1 MKSGPVGAILLFTF
15 ASLNHALSAEQHNSP
30 HFRVNSPDYTLSE
43 KVAAILEEAYQKGE
57 EYFNSGLADTVRVF
71 VTETTEKFDQL
82 VAGTLPDWSIAC
94 AIPDVNTIIL
104 KSPDEF
110 HYRKDMREVLWHE
123 LAHVFLWHFVKGKD
137 TPTWANEG
145 FSVWFSEKWGWEE
158 RIRVARA
165 VLTSSLIRLSEI
177 DSLHFFRESKASLA
191 YAESFLA
198 VSYFESLYGT
208 SALRDVLSDFAAT
221 GDFYLSFEQVTGLD
235 FNSFEKEF
243 EQMARQNYNWVAILS
258 DSLLLWTGL
267 AMLFVLLYFIKR
279 RRSKRIIERW
289 EREDRG
295 LAPKDFDT

>member
-1 MKSGPVGAILLFTF
+1 MKSGPVGAILLITF
-15 ASLNHALSAEQHNSP
+15 ALLNQAFSAEQFNSL
-30 HFRVNSPDYTLSE
+30 HFQVNSPNYTLSE
-43 KVAAILEEAYQKGE
+43 KVALILEEAYQKGE
-57 EYFNSGLADTVRVF
+57 EYFNSDLPDTIKVF
-71 VTETTEKFDQL
+71 VTKTANEFDRL

-94 AIPDVNTIIL
+94 AIPDVNIIIL

-110 HYRKDMREVLWHE
+110 HYRKELQEVLWHE
-123 LAHVFLWHFVKGKD
+123 LAHIFLWHFVKGRD
-137 TPTWANEG
+137 TPTWTNEG
-145 FSVWFSEKWGWEE
+145 FAVWFSEKWGWEE

-165 VLTSSLIRLSEI
+165 VLTSSVIRLSEI

-198 VSYFESLYGT
+198 VSYLESLYGT
-208 SALRDVLSDFAAT
+208 NALRDVLRDFATT
-221 GDFYLSFEQVTGLD
+221 GDFYASFEQVTGLD

-243 EQMARQNYNWVAILS
+243 EQMARQKYNWVAMLS